1 MYNFPKPNIVISKCL
16 GFAKCRYNGDTV
28 LDYVVDQLK
37 PYVNYTTVCPEVEI
51 GLGIPRD
58 PIRIVLEKDR
68 LYLYQPSTKK
78 DVTKEMVSFVNKYLT
93 SLSDIDG
100 FILKYRSPSCGINS
114 VKIYNGFNPDARSV
128 AGAGFFGGEV
138 VKRYGGLAIED
149 EGRLKNFTIREYFF
163 TKLFTLTQFRY
174 IKKSNQMKE
183 LVRFQTINKLLFM
196 AHNQVKLRELGKIVA
211 NQEKHKI
218 DIVFDKY
225 EKTLYEL
232 LLKPPS
238 FASWIN
244 VLTHAFG
251 GMTEQL
257 SKDERQF
264 FLNLIEEYRDER
276 IPLSVLTKLI
286 MSWSVRFNNQYLL
299 EQTFLNP
306 FPKNLVEITD
316 SGKGRNR

>member
-1 MYNFPKPNIVISKCL
+1 MNNFPKPNIVVSKCL
-16 GFAKCRYNGDTV
+16 GFAKCRYNSDTV

-58 PIRIVLEKDR
+58 PIRIVTEKDKI
-68 LYLYQPSTKK
+68 YLYQPATKK
-78 DVTKEMVSFVNKYLT
+78 DVTKDMVDFVDKYLN

-114 VKIYNGFNPDARSV
+114 VKIYNGFHPDARSS

-138 VKRYGGLAIED
+138 AKRFVGLAIED
-149 EGRLKNFTIREYFF
+149 EGRLKNFSIREYFF

-174 IKKSNQMKE
+174 TKKINQMKE
-183 LVRFQTINKLLFM
+183 LVRFQTVNKLLFM
-196 AHNQVKLRELGKIVA
+196 AHNQAKLRELGKIVA

-218 DIVFDKY
+218 DTVLNKY
-225 EKTLYEL
+225 EKSLYEL
-232 LLKPPS
+232 LAKPPT

-251 GMTEQL
+251 GMTEKL
-257 SKDERQF
+257 GKDERKF
-264 FLNLIEEYRDER
+264 FLNMIEEYRDER

-286 MSWSVRFNNQYLL
+286 YAWAVRFNNKYLL

-306 FPKNLVEITD
+306 FPKELVEITD